1 MTIMKNFRETTL
13 AELVTERTG
22 AAVVFE
28 KHKLDFCCNG
38 KRSLEEACEGQGLNT
53 EAIVTELEVVFSGE
67 SAPAED
73 QFNRMALGKLAEYIQ
88 ETHHSY
94 VRRMI
99 LALIAHTQKVA
110 DRHGNNNANL
120 IRIAELWVALAEE
133 LMQHMHKEELILF
146 PYVRRLEEAVAS
158 GDPTMFPQRA
168 FVSHPIQVM
177 EIEHDKAGEIMK
189 EVRQLS
195 NDFTP
200 PLMACTTYRLSFR
213 ELKEFE
219 ADLHQ
224 HIHLENNILFPK
236 AIALEKGL
244 LEQLSLIG

>member
-1 MTIMKNFRETTL
+1 MKNFHETTL

-38 KRSLEEACEGQGLNT
+38 KRSLRQACEAQGLDT
-53 EAIVTELEVVFSGE
+53 DEIVSELESVFVDGDS
-67 SAPAED
+67 PADD
-73 QFNRMALGKLAEYIQ
+73 QFSRMALGRLAEYIE
-88 ETHHSY
+88 ETHHGY
-94 VRRMI
+94 VRRI
-99 LALIAHTQKVA
+99 IPALIAHTQKVA
-110 DRHGNNNANL
+110 DRHGMNNANL
-120 IRIAELWVALAEE
+120 IRIAELWMALAEE

-146 PYVRRLEEAVAS
+146 PYVRRLEEAAAS
-158 GDPTMFPQRA
+158 GNPALFPQQA

-177 EIEHDKAGEIMK
+177 EMEHDKAGEIMK
-189 EVRQLS
+189 EIRQLS

-219 ADLHQ
+219 TDLHR

-244 LEQLSLIG
+244 LEQVSLIG